1 MSLSRYNALST
12 RMLIA
17 LLPALAAIHNL
28 EEYAGFEGFARRHGL
43 PVSRRQLQVALGAA
57 TLLPLAL
64 TLLALRSPKQS
75 RMMQYGLVP
84 PAAFAVNAISHIGLS
99 LGFREYAPG
108 TATALLFNVPYAIAV
123 YRRAVA
129 DGYLTPRQCRAV
141 LWWGATLMAPSAAVL
156 QAVGWLL
163 TRQLKREQTPG
174 ND

>member
-1 MSLSRYNALST
+1 MSVSCRKAIPT
-12 RMLIA
+12 RALIA
-17 LLPALAAIHNL
+17 LLPMLAAIHNL
-28 EEYAGFEGFARRHGL
+28 EEYVEFEDFARRHGI
-43 PVSRRQLQVALGAA
+43 PVSRRQIQVALGAA

-64 TLLALRSPKQS
+64 TLLALCSPKQS

-123 YRRAVA
+123 YRRALT

-141 LWWGATLMAPSAAVL
+141 LWWGAALMAPGAAVL

-163 TRQLKREQTPG
+163 ARQFKTSRTPR